1 MSPACFGDPG
11 RRFRIAA
18 DGTLAIG
25 DTVFRFVDAADAPA
39 PGTEVHF
46 TVLPHGFVC
55 TTVEDAAATAARA
68 EAEREAR
75 RRSEAAAASERAAA
89 AAAFNASL
97 NLPFDWEPGHRVV
110 LSGLS
115 ASSAGNGMNRASVM
129 HVTTTTA
136 FALGRL
142 RRSAGQ
148 FLCSTHV
155 DAYGSDAGMR
165 RAAGARVTC
174 RSCLAQADR
183 LRGAR
188 GPFKEPSPDATPAA
202 SQETPD
208 AG

>member
-25 DTVFRFVDAADAPA
+25 GTVFRFVDAADAPA

-55 TTVEDAAATAARA
+55 TT
-68 EAEREAR
+68 
-75 RRSEAAAASERAAA
+75 

-97 NLPFDWEPGHRVV
+97 SLPFDWEPGHRVV

-115 ASSAGNGMNRASVM
+115 ASSAGNGMNRASVV